1 MREIY
6 LRRSVRKYKKDQI
19 SEEII
24 KKLLNA
30 AMCAPSALNE
40 QPWEFIVVDDE
51 TLLDKISQ
59 FSNHSSFVKTAPLA
73 VVVLANLDKV
83 KSTLYHQDLAACTQN
98 LMLEAVTH
106 NLGTCWLGTYPKE
119 DRMSYVKNLFNLP
132 DNIEP
137 FSIIVVGYPEDP
149 TSLKEVNRYNENVI
163 HKNRW

>member
-6 LRRSVRKYKKDQI
+6 LRRSVRKYRKDKV
-19 SEEII
+19 SEDIV
-24 KKLLNA
+24 KKLLHA
-30 AMCAPSALNE
+30 AMVAPSALNE

-51 TLLDKISQ
+51 EILNKISQ

-83 KSTLYHQDLAACTQN
+83 KSTLYTQDLAACTQN
-98 LMLEAVTH
+98 LMLEAASFK
-106 NLGTCWLGTYPKE
+106 LGTCWLGTYPKS
-119 DRMSYVKNLFNLP
+119 DRMGYIKELFNLP

-137 FSIIVVGYPEDP
+137 FSVIVVGYPEDEN
-149 TSLKEVNRYNENVI
+149 SFKEVDRFNENVI